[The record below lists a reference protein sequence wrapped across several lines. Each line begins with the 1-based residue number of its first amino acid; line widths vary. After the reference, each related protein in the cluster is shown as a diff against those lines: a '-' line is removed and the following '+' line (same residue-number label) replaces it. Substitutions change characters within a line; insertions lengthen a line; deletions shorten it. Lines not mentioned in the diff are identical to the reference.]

1 MIFVVLVVDWRL
13 FFVLCSRCCFF
24 WFLLWLLIGSF
35 VHWLL
40 LLLLLLLLLQLVL
53 QHAVGATVGAATSR
67 RHPRLVPWWEVQSKN
82 LRGAASMGVCVCVW
96 TWWASATMSSSPA
109 PIISSSLN
117 EALTARGI
125 DTSEFLLRISKC
137 PQSYLLQLDVTPFN
151 AQGKMVQTR
160 SRQWGVVAHSSVLL
174 VWPQTSKIL

>member
-1 MIFVVLVVDWRL
+1 MVLVVDWRL
-13 FFVLCSRCCFF
+13 FFVLCSRCCLMFF
-24 WFLLWLLIGSF
+24 VVVVDWFVRS
-35 VHWLL
+35 
-40 LLLLLLLLLQLVL
+40 LVVVAVAAVL
-53 QHAVGATVGAATSR
+53 VIAVGVAA
-67 RHPRLVPWWEVQSKN
+67 
-82 LRGAASMGVCVCVW
+82 RGWCYCGSGYFWQASTFGSMVRSSIEEPARCCINGCMCVCVW

-125 DTSEFLLRISKC
+125 DTSEFLLRISTC

>member
-1 MIFVVLVVDWRL
+1 MICGSGCWLA
-13 FFVLCSRCCFF
+13 FVLCSLFPLLFNVFCCGCWLVRSFIGCCCCCCCSCYCS
-24 WFLLWLLIGSF
+24 WCCSTRLVLLWER
-35 VHWLL
+35 LL
-40 LLLLLLLLLQLVL
+40 LAGIHVWFHGEKFNRRTCEVL
-53 QHAVGATVGAATSR
+53 HQWVY
-67 RHPRLVPWWEVQSKN
+67 
-82 LRGAASMGVCVCVW
+82 VCVCVW

-125 DTSEFLLRISKC
+125 DTSEFLLRISTC